1 MQLHI
6 LNALALFSVV
16 YKGNQV
22 LEDFEGTDEG
32 IELENMAFQYMENAG
47 FDVEQAAID
56 LHKADVFERARH
68 MFKVITSDYLKG
80 GQADEP
86 TYVRIDSPSKEDLV
100 IHLRLTPD
108 VVSDL
113 YIRAGSLSEV
123 EGLNWFKE
131 EAKAQIKALNVFEGV
146 MNIDQDG
153 DLVFRIK

>member
-1 MQLHI
+1 MQLHV
-6 LNALALFSVV
+6 LNALALFAVV

-22 LEDFEGTDEG
+22 LDDFEGTEEG

-56 LHKADVFERARH
+56 LHLADVFERVRH
-68 MFKVITSDYLKG
+68 MFKVIVSDYLKVG
-80 GQADEP
+80 HADEP
-86 TYVRIDSPSKEDLV
+86 TFVRIDSRSKEDLV
-100 IHLRLTPD
+100 IHLRLNPD
-108 VVSDL
+108 AVSDL
-113 YIRAGSLSEV
+113 YIRAGRLSEV
-123 EGLNWFKE
+123 EGINWFKE